1 MGSNNESGATNLQ
14 RAGAK
19 VGRAVSRIL
28 QSVSSSTQNLQIEC
42 SLIHTVHWS
51 RDHVILILVGFKTG
65 GWKGYTLEDSGV
77 VECIASGGGE
87 QLVR

>member
-51 RDHVILILVGFKTG
+51 RDHVI
-65 GWKGYTLEDSGV
+65 
-77 VECIASGGGE
+77 
-87 QLVR
+87 